1 MTYYKVFRRIKDDI
15 GNDNSLYNS
24 LNRHLDKNTTLT
36 LLYSYITNIAFSS
49 HNVKTKR
56 FKDEEKDKDI
66 SSDYHIYDVFNGDDI
81 ISSNNDINEF
91 NLVKDEEKDKDISS
105 DNHIYDI
112 FNGDDIISSNN
123 DINEFN
129 LVKDE
134 EKDKDTSS
142 DNHIN
147 DVFNGD
153 DDIKLK
159 ISEYISNNKRID
171 DKNNLDVNI
180 PENIILDEKLE
191 GLHFKNF
198 DSLTL
203 VEMLIN
209 PSNIVQYIPRGIK
222 NNVFFTVMKTKK
234 KTMQTSY
241 DDDCGAWTGKK
252 TSSTK
257 RYFVIED
264 TIKGPYL
271 LMENKLYK
279 SYNSYKKK
287 LSIDIDLSSANCR
300 RTSSS
305 SHRND
310 ERTDYK

>member
-1 MTYYKVFRRIKDDI
+1 MSKKDI
-15 GNDNSLYNS
+15 
-24 LNRHLDKNTTLT
+24 
-36 LLYSYITNIAFSS
+36 
-49 HNVKTKR
+49 
-56 FKDEEKDKDI
+56 DI
-66 SSDYHIYDVFNGDDI
+66 SSD
-81 ISSNNDINEF
+81 NDINEF
-91 NLVKDEEKDKDISS
+91 NLVKDEEKDIDISS
-105 DNHIYDI
+105 D
-112 FNGDDIISSNN
+112 N

-134 EKDKDTSS
+134 EKDIDISS
-142 DNHIN
+142 DNDINEFNLVKDEEKDIDISSDNDIN
-147 DVFNGD
+147 DVFNG

-209 PSNIVQYIPRGIK
+209 PSNIVQCIPRGIK

-241 DDDCGAWTGKK
+241 DDDCGA
-252 TSSTK
+252 
-257 RYFVIED
+257 
-264 TIKGPYL
+264 
-271 LMENKLYK
+271 
-279 SYNSYKKK
+279 
-287 LSIDIDLSSANCR
+287 
-300 RTSSS
+300 
-305 SHRND
+305 
-310 ERTDYK
+310 